1 MTDLPRHIAN
11 CLAALERFGRVSEL
25 DRMQALGTWEDLASR
40 TDAAALTEAL
50 DRLNGK
56 PVPCLP
62 PAITPRCRKER
73 RTLARWLTVRAIR
86 SGTVLWL
93 P

>member
-1 MTDLPRHIAN
+1 MTDLRRHIAN

-40 TDAAALTEAL
+40 TDAAAFTEAL

-62 PAITPRCRKER
+62 PATSPRRWKER
-73 RTLARWLTVRAIR
+73 RMLARWLTARAIR
-86 SGTVLWL
+86 SGSVLWL